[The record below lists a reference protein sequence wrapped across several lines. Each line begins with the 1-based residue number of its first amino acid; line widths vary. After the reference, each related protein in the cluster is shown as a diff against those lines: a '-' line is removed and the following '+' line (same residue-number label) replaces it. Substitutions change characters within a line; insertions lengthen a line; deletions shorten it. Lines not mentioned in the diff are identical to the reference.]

1 MGWLKEK
8 TISIFHF
15 HLLWFGKSLKYCSK
29 TRDFFRNKLLNRY
42 FIEVFSKII
51 FKWYLKSFCNPLC
64 NIQPI
69 QSEKKIKEESQA
81 QPFFKYFSL
90 IRCPNKR
97 TPKVKSESVDDN
109 SYGEESVTEVCEHWE
124 EDMADAKAIP
134 NVWEVDQKHDN
145 IKIVQAEK
153 AVKDDQPIKKG
164 SRSLIHDENDHW
176 YICHKNQSTCD
187 KLSQPQHQQHWVIT
201 RAEELM
207 LQCVHHQNLSF
218 VENC

>member
-81 QPFFKYFSL
+81 QSFFQIFFFDMLSKQENSQGQEWACRWQFLWWGVCYRGL
-90 IRCPNKR
+90 WTKRRRHGRCKGH
-97 TPKVKSESVDDN
+97 PKS
-109 SYGEESVTEVCEHWE
+109 
-124 EDMADAKAIP
+124 
-134 NVWEVDQKHDN
+134 Q
-145 IKIVQAEK
+145 
-153 AVKDDQPIKKG
+153 
-164 SRSLIHDENDHW
+164 RSWPEALRYQD
-176 YICHKNQSTCD
+176 YSGRRSANQE
-187 KLSQPQHQQHWVIT
+187 
-201 RAEELM
+201 R
-207 LQCVHHQNLSF
+207 F
-218 VENC
+218 